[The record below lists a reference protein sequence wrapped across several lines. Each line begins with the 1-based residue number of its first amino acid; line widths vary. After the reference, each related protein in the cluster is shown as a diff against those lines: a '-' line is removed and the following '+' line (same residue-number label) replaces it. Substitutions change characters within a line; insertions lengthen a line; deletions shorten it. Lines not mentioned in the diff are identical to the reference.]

1 MDSTNSGDWQ
11 TWLLAIQV
19 DFASILKANVSRKY
33 QPRNQ
38 KFTDICQFP
47 LGDDKVA
54 IKILH
59 GFFKEE
65 GSFVI
70 SAVATD
76 DQSNTW
82 MQCTT
87 TLDKFLRCV
96 SQEQVSVFLHKYGHL
111 ARDQMLDTT
120 ELEFPTD
127 VDLDA
132 DLGSW
137 VDLLHL
143 PDILDWYDNDWL
155 LVDTAEL

>member
-1 MDSTNSGDWQ
+1 M
-11 TWLLAIQV
+11 
-19 DFASILKANVSRKY
+19 
-33 QPRNQ
+33 
-38 KFTDICQFP
+38 
-47 LGDDKVA
+47 
-54 IKILH
+54 
-59 GFFKEE
+59 
-65 GSFVI
+65 
-70 SAVATD
+70 D

-87 TLDKFLRCV
+87 VSSSSLQISARLLLTHWCKTLDKFVRCV
-96 SQEQVSVFLHKYGHL
+96 SQEQVSLSSGIPILKWKLISFRNRKVGVFLHKYGHL
-111 ARDQMLDTT
+111 VRDQMLDTT

-143 PDILDWYDNDWL
+143 PDTVDWYDNDWL